1 MKPCPSLQFPDLAS
15 FLLARA
21 SRSTQLANYFYWYL
35 SVECSEGKDRI
46 KYEKIRLKFLED
58 LKNVSCDDLTYG
70 ICSPSRSV
78 VHVMMYVHVYIAGW
92 HTWLMWSLGSGLLFS
107 QNRISSYRLYM
118 DQITFQTCVGPH

>member
-1 MKPCPSLQFPDLAS
+1 MKPSPSLQFPDLAS

-78 VHVMMYVHVYIAGW
+78 LHVTVM
-92 HTWLMWSLGSGLLFS
+92 
-107 QNRISSYRLYM
+107 
-118 DQITFQTCVGPH
+118 